1 MTTRKYSLNDRE
13 IKSVC
18 AKKSAVEDIAKLL
31 ADAGEIAKRHGL
43 FIFGGGGGGMGA
55 TVRVHDMH
63 PSNRPLVLATIPGPF
78 DGGCGASCTLDGLER
93 GE

>member
-1 MTTRKYSLNDRE
+1 MTTRKYSLNIRE
-13 IKSVC
+13 IKAAWVR
-18 AKKSAVEDIAKLL
+18 KEAVEDIAKLL

-43 FIFGGGGGGMGA
+43 FIFGGCGGGMGA
-55 TVRVHDMH
+55 TVRVDDMH

-78 DGGCGASCTLDGLER
+78 DGGCGASCDLNGLER